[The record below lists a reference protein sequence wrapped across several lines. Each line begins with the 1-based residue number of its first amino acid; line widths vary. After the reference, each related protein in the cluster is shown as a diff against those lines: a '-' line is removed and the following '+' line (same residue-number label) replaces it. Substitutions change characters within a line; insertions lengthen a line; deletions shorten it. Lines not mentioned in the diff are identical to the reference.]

1 MCFLCR
7 TGSSFYRKYH
17 SAPPCTGRLQVRNPV
32 WFKFK
37 SAERNEQHRPR
48 AAGARSVH
56 LDWIISLCVFY
67 SINTCTN
74 TPSAQAVSD
83 PFTLLQSVA
92 TVFNA
97 SKDGAKGS
105 FRVVVVVL
113 NRLMKVKGIRNSIH
127 QTRLTAVITS
137 RAASCTPLHCR
148 AAWSADSKTKHL
160 IVCYLLCWV
169 LCVVRCVLFAICY
182 VCVLCVIY
190 YTVCCMSWF
199 CIFVLFGVGMV
210 CRVWYGVE

>member
-1 MCFLCR
+1 M
-7 TGSSFYRKYH
+7 
-17 SAPPCTGRLQVRNPV
+17 
-32 WFKFK
+32 
-37 SAERNEQHRPR
+37 
-48 AAGARSVH
+48 
-56 LDWIISLCVFY
+56 
-67 SINTCTN
+67 
-74 TPSAQAVSD
+74 SD
-83 PFTLLQSVA
+83 PFTPLQSVV

-148 AAWSADSKTKHL
+148 TAWSADSKTKRL

-169 LCVVRCVLFAICY
+169 LYVVRCVVICY
-182 VCVLCVIY
+182 VLCVVGDLLCCVLYAMMCLWFFWCGYWGGRVAFLMHVEV
-190 YTVCCMSWF
+190 YTPCHCRSIQIRIRIRIQIRIGTRKRTIGTNAVSVPSLSW
-199 CIFVLFGVGMV
+199 CDRWAHGIPQHCNKLNILPQLFP
-210 CRVWYGVE
+210 